1 MLQFIELRTFN
12 CFQDIRLK
20 SIPYLFPASQVSDLH
35 FYVSDTLEGL
45 SSDNALF
52 YHRPGRQSG
61 DQPEEFFR
69 AQPMT
74 GRYVKITRYQQ
85 ETNYLCFLELEVY
98 QATGTSTGMILLSWW
113 QISIPQTLSVMVRQY
128 NQTY

>member
-1 MLQFIELRTFN
+1 MALPF
-12 CFQDIRLK
+12 
-20 SIPYLFPASQVSDLH
+20 LFLASQVSDLH
-35 FYVSDTLEGL
+35 FYVSDALEGL
-45 SSDNALF
+45 SSENALY

-98 QATGTSTGMILLSWW
+98 QATGTSSGMILSNCLE
-113 QISIPQTLSVMVRQY
+113 ISIAQTLSVMVR
-128 NQTY
+128 